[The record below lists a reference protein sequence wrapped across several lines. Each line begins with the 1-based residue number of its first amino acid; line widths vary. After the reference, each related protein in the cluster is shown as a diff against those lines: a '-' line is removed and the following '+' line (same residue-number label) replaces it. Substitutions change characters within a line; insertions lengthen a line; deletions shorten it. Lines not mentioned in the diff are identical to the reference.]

1 MSMGTPQP
9 PHDRLTERL
18 PGTFRST
25 ASEDRERELQVVIV
39 LTDLGGKCLLCT
51 CYCMLADHKDIV
63 LIRCGRHL
71 V

>member
-1 MSMGTPQP
+1 MT
-9 PHDRLTERL
+9 RLTEERL

-39 LTDLGGKCLLCT
+39 LTDPGGKCLPCT
-51 CYCMLADHKDIV
+51 CYSMLADPKDIV
-63 LIRCGRHL
+63 LMHCGRCL